1 MFLGSEQTDVQPD
14 VMLYRSCFC
23 FVSSNE
29 WYEISTVNF
38 CSTLMKLALKLS
50 DVGNFKRIL
59 GFVLS
64 VRKQCIFK
72 FKANELNI
80 ISVDRESP
88 LIWGTI
94 GSANFSRFDVI
105 AKDECIGLELNVEP
119 LFQIMKNF
127 EKAPVTSDLIIKL
140 QRGEESNTPKDNSS
154 KRKRPVFLHLSYN
167 EDITCTSEISHS
179 FSIPVSLLRGKLI
192 ERIQMPPIHNVELI
206 ADMNQTLISFF
217 MRIERYKAIDNIN
230 VVMNRLGEIKIELKD
245 EGKKISLKWKSLL
258 DTCSPEEVDA
268 LTRTDTETPA
278 THVANNQ
285 ENNDIKNKDL
295 NMIKEI
301 TVKVKS
307 RWWNLASKLI
317 ELCDT
322 LQMYIYEDG
331 CVFNCHVEDE
341 QSCSLLYY
349 LPGKLLD

>member
-1 MFLGSEQTDVQPD
+1 
-14 VMLYRSCFC
+14 
-23 FVSSNE
+23 
-29 WYEISTVNF
+29 
-38 CSTLMKLALKLS
+38 MKLALKIN

-64 VRKQCIFK
+64 VRKQCILK
-72 FKANELNI
+72 FKSDELNI

-94 GSANFSRFDVI
+94 ASSNFSRFDVI
-105 AKDECIGLELNVEP
+105 AKDECIGLELNIEP
-119 LFQIMKNF
+119 FFQVLKNF
-127 EKAPVTSDLIIKL
+127 EKAPVTSDLVIKL
-140 QRGEESNTPKDNSS
+140 QRGEEFNSTKDDSS
-154 KRKRPVFLHLSYN
+154 RRKRPVFLHLSYN

-206 ADMNQTLISFF
+206 ADMNQTLLSFF

-230 VVMNRLGEIKIELKD
+230 VVVNRLGEIKIELKN
-245 EGKKISLKWKSLL
+245 EGKKISVKWKSLL

-268 LTRTDTETPA
+268 LAGNNTDSQ
-278 THVANNQ
+278 VAP
-285 ENNDIKNKDL
+285 ENCDNEKIKNRDL
-295 NMIKEI
+295 NMIKELTI
-301 TVKVKS
+301 RVKS

-341 QSCSLLYY
+341 QSCSILYY